1 MKNHQEPRSSS
12 SCAACKFL
20 KRRCVPNCQ
29 FAPYFRSDEPK
40 KFAKVHKVFGA
51 SNVSKILN
59 EVPEEQREDTVNS
72 LVYEAEVRLRD
83 PVYGCIGAIA
93 SLQRRMAE
101 LQNDLVLARA
111 RLAFYA
117 TANPPTA
124 PASSSSSSKWH
135 TSQMP
140 CIARIANPSQVA
152 SPTASFPGNGNST
165 VSERKKCRRARSG
178 LDGERDGGR
187 FSVERQRSSGVS
199 PDEEIEAVVERPNR
213 RRGFRFLELILLLQ
227 SIHTVLA
234 LNIGPLRL
242 NAVPA
247 RINGVSHLL
256 PVLLT
261 EVTSVKLEI
270 TVAPRLDQR
279 LRGSFAPAVLSAPG
293 VGPRLSLRGG
303 ALHGGGI

>member
-29 FAPYFRSDEPK
+29 FAPYFRSDDPK

-101 LQNDLVLARA
+101 LQNDLLLARA

-124 PASSSSSSKWH
+124 ASSSSSSFNYDH
-135 TSQMP
+135 LN
-140 CIARIANPSQVA
+140 ANLPS
-152 SPTASFPGNGNST
+152 SYLDFPPSGGFSGTYDHHQNS
-165 VSERKKCRRARSG
+165 
-178 LDGERDGGR
+178 
-187 FSVERQRSSGVS
+187 
-199 PDEEIEAVVERPNR
+199 
-213 RRGFRFLELILLLQ
+213 LILD
-227 SIHTVLA
+227 HTGS
-234 LNIGPLRL
+234 LNPFGQFPF
-242 NAVPA
+242 P
-247 RINGVSHLL
+247 
-256 PVLLT
+256 
-261 EVTSVKLEI
+261 
-270 TVAPRLDQR
+270 
-279 LRGSFAPAVLSAPG
+279 
-293 VGPRLSLRGG
+293 
-303 ALHGGGI
+303 